1 MIKAYWL
8 APFGMVKA
16 NDAASTVVRGG
27 TTVTMRNIDHEK
39 SAEVIKP
46 NVSVKSQETHS
57 VKPQETHSPEYLKGY
72 RDGVRDRQ
80 AARSYNAGD
89 GVLGALLA
97 IALIAGVGYFGY
109 NYATTG
115 RLLPGGV
122 ELNNF
127 LSPSPAP

>member
-1 MIKAYWL
+1 MIRAYWL
-8 APFGMVKA
+8 VLFGMVKA
-16 NDAASTVVRGG
+16 NDAASTLVCGG

-39 SAEVIKP
+39 PVEVIKP
-46 NVSVKSQETHS
+46 DVSGTS
-57 VKPQETHSPEYLKGY
+57 QETHSPEYLKGY

-127 LSPSPAP
+127 LAPSPAP